1 MQHLIAVRL
10 DDDQLAAVNAYRQ
23 RQGDPPTKAEA
34 IRQLMDAKLV
44 DLGLRPKAS
53 KDAQQPQKPGK
64 GRK

>member
-23 RQGDPPTKAEA
+23 RQADPPTKAEA
-34 IRQLMDAKLV
+34 IRQLMEV
-44 DLGLRPKAS
+44 GLKTEGVT
-53 KDAQQPQKPGK
+53 KPAK